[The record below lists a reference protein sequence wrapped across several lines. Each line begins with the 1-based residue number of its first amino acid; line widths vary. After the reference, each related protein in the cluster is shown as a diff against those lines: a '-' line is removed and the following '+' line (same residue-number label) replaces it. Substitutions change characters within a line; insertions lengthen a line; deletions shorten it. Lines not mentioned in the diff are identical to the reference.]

1 MPPQAGCRDPKRGRV
16 LGLAG
21 FIGAALVLVSGAPA
35 RAAGPPIP
43 AATAAAPTAHP
54 SAAPGPAAPGPAA
67 PAAPAP
73 VLRCQVTDPRLTEL
87 SGLVVIGDRMLAMSD
102 GGDQVA
108 VYLLD
113 QRCRIVE
120 VHTAPVDPYDPED
133 LAVAGDRTVWLAD
146 VGDNR
151 RSRATVALIALHP
164 DGSTGVYRMTYPDG
178 PHDAEALLLAPDGTP
193 YVVTKDPFGVG
204 VVYRPVTA
212 PVAGGS
218 VRLGK
223 VATVRLHPTGT
234 PGGPV
239 GTAGQL
245 MITGGAISADGH
257 RLALRTYTDA
267 YIWPLAGSDVV
278 AALATAPQRIA
289 LPSSPQGEAISFSA
303 DNRQLV
309 VASEQL
315 PSAVTV
321 VPIPAP
327 PQVAGDGVRAP
338 VSLTD
343 LTRSGLSP
351 VTSGA
356 IAAAVATLVVW
367 IGGRLRRPRSRAG
380 AEIRRGAAH

>member
-1 MPPQAGCRDPKRGRV
+1 MRGRV

-21 FIGAALVLVSGAPA
+21 VLGAALVLVSGAPA
-35 RAAGPPIP
+35 RAAGPPAP
-43 AATAAAPTAHP
+43 TATVLAPTAHA
-54 SAAPGPAAPGPAA
+54 SAAPGGVAPPAPGPA
-67 PAAPAP
+67 
-73 VLRCQVTDPRLTEL
+73 LRCQVTDPRLTEL

-102 GGDQVA
+102 GGDRVA

-113 QRCRIVE
+113 QRCHIVE

-133 LAVAGDRTVWLAD
+133 LAVSADRTVWLAD

-204 VVYRPVTA
+204 GVYRPVTA

-223 VATVRLHPTGT
+223 VATVRMHPTGT

-245 MITGGAISADGH
+245 MITGGAISVDGH

-267 YIWPLAGSDVV
+267 YVWPLAGSDVV
-278 AALATAPQRIA
+278 AALATAPQRIP
-289 LPSSPQGEAISFSA
+289 LPPAPQGEAISFSA
-303 DNRQLV
+303 DSRQLV
-309 VASEQL
+309 VASKQL
-315 PSAVTV
+315 PSAVTA

-327 PQVAGDGVRAP
+327 PQAVGAGVRTP

-351 VTSGA
+351 LTSGA
-356 IAAAVATLVVW
+356 IAAAVATIVVW
-367 IGGRLRRPRSRAG
+367 IGGKLRRSRPRPAAEVRRA
-380 AEIRRGAAH
+380 ATR